1 MTSAD
6 NLRAFKRDG
15 RIVIV
20 GASLAGLRAAE
31 ALRDEGFTGS
41 LTMIG
46 DELGEPYDRP
56 PLSKQVLTGWVPA
69 DGTTLPRRRGIDA
82 QWLLGVP
89 ASGLDLATNHV
100 HLADGREVPF
110 DRVLIST
117 GVRARPWFVESEA
130 ALDGVFV
137 VRTREH
143 AESLQRALAA
153 GPSRVL
159 VIGAGFTGSEIASI
173 CRERDIPV
181 TVAELAP
188 APLVGALG
196 AMVGEVASDMQRAH
210 GVDLRCGVKVTQ
222 LEGDAQGH
230 FRRAHFSDGR
240 TIDAD
245 VAVVA
250 LGSIRNTEWLRES
263 GLAAGV
269 WGITCDTGCRA
280 LDIHGRVADDVF
292 AAGDVARCPNPI
304 YEYRLIA
311 LEHWANA
318 VEQAEVAAHNM
329 VSAQADR
336 WPHLSIPL
344 FWSIQFGVNIK
355 SVGVP
360 TFADAVVVTQGSL
373 DDHRFVT
380 VYGYRGRV
388 TAAVSFNNG
397 KWLDHYRRLIETAAP
412 FPPPC
417 PTPDQPAD
425 MKPVPVDF
433 PGPALLAQGATAV
446 VTGHDPG
453 ERRVTAVH
461 RHRQEEGRTTATGT
475 PGTLQRIFDY
485 SARADPY
492 PLYAELRRTP
502 VARQEDGSYVIS
514 AYREITDILND
525 PHLSSDV
532 RNLSRPMPSVEG
544 GATSSFIHMDS
555 PEHDRLRRMATRHF
569 GPPHTP
575 GLVTGLEGILTATV
589 RSLIDDLVGKEQIDV
604 VDDFAFPFPVTV
616 ICHLLGV
623 PRENEPR
630 FHLWVN
636 DIMNSIDYDPKTDPK
651 EKLDKGVQAR
661 KDLRQC
667 LGELVEQRHGRPGDD
682 LLSRLA
688 NDDGPDGRMA
698 DADIVATAKLLLIAG
713 HETIVNLITNGM
725 LTLLRHPQVLQRLR
739 DEPDLV
745 VPLVEELLR
754 YEPPVQIIPWR
765 AAYSD
770 ITVADTVIP
779 KGSQI
784 MLMLASGSRDPKRF
798 HDPDRFDPD
807 RRDNQ
812 HLGFGS
818 GIHLCF
824 GGPLARRETQ
834 IALTELVH
842 RLDRPRLVADPPP
855 YRPSPVLRGP
865 IHLDIEQGDG

>member
-1 MTSAD
+1 MTSTD
-6 NLRAFKRDG
+6 TLRAFRRDG
-15 RIVIV
+15 RIVVV

-31 ALRDEGFTGS
+31 TLRDEGFTGS

-69 DGTTLPRRRGIDA
+69 GGTVLPRRRDIDA
-82 QWLLGVP
+82 EWLLGVP
-89 ASGLDLATNHV
+89 ASGLDLATKHV
-100 HLADGREVPF
+100 RLADGREVPF
-110 DRVLIST
+110 DRVLICT

-159 VIGAGFTGSEIASI
+159 VIGAGFTGSEVASV

-181 TVAELAP
+181 TVAEIGT

-196 AMVGEVASDMQRAH
+196 AVIGEVAADVQRAH
-210 GVDLRCGVKVTQ
+210 GVDLRCGVKVTR
-222 LEGDAQGH
+222 LEGDAQGR
-230 FRRAHFSDGR
+230 FRRAHFDDGS
-240 TIDAD
+240 TVDAD

-269 WGITCDTGCRA
+269 WGVTCDTGCRA
-280 LDIHGRVADDVF
+280 LDVNGRVTDDVF
-292 AAGDVARCPNPI
+292 AAGDVARCPNPL
-304 YEYRLIA
+304 YEHRLISM
-311 LEHWANA
+311 EHWANA

-329 VSAQADR
+329 VSAQEDR
-336 WPHLSIPL
+336 RPHQSIPL

-360 TFADAVVVTQGSL
+360 TFADEVVVTQGSL

-380 VYGYRGRV
+380 AYGYRGRV
-388 TAAVSFNNG
+388 TAAVSFDNA
-397 KWLDHYRRLIETAAP
+397 KWLDHYQRLIETAAP
-412 FPPPC
+412 FPPPS

-425 MKPVPVDF
+425 TTPVPVDF
-433 PGPALLAQGATAV
+433 PGPTLLAHGATV
-446 VTGHDPG
+446 LVTGHDPG
-453 ERRVTAVH
+453 ERRVTTGH
-461 RHRQEEGRTTATGT
+461 RHRQDEGRMTTAET
-475 PGTLQRIFDY
+475 PCTLQRIFDH

-492 PLYAELRRTP
+492 PLYAELRETP

-514 AYREITDILND
+514 TYREITAVLND
-525 PHLSSDV
+525 PHLSCDM
-532 RNLSRPMPSVEG
+532 RNLSRPMPSVEEG
-544 GATSSFIHMDS
+544 VTSAFIKMDP
-555 PEHDRLRRMATRHF
+555 PEHDRLRRMAMRHF

-575 GLVTGLEGILTATV
+575 GLVTGMESVLTATV
-589 RSLIDDLVGKEQIDV
+589 GRLIDDLAGKEQIDI
-604 VDDFAFPFPVTV
+604 VDDFALPFPVTV

-623 PRENEPR
+623 PREDEPK

-636 DIMNSIDYDPKTDPK
+636 DIMDSVDYDPKTDPK
-651 EKLDKGVQAR
+651 EKLDKGVRAR
-661 KDLRQC
+661 KALRQC
-667 LGELVEQRHGRPGDD
+667 LGVLVEQRHGRPGDD
-682 LLSRLA
+682 LLARLA
-688 NDDGPDGRMA
+688 NDDGPDGRMT
-698 DADIVATAKLLLIAG
+698 DDEIVATAKLLLIAG
-713 HETIVNLITNGM
+713 HETIVNLIANGM

-739 DEPDLV
+739 AEPGLV

-754 YEPPVQIIPWR
+754 YEPAVHIIPWR

-770 ITVADTVIP
+770 ISVGDTVIP

-784 MLMLASGSRDPKRF
+784 MLMLASGSRDPRRF

-834 IALTELVH
+834 IALTELVR